1 MKYLI
6 GLLLICYVMISSQT
20 SAFTVY
26 KKVNKDGTVVYSD
39 KPFPGAKKANL
50 PPINT
55 RKTQPLPTPIVADK
69 PPQKEKAATITIL
82 SPTNGD
88 SIRSNSGELTVTVGT
103 SLSADSRYKIQ
114 LLINDKPHGLP
125 AQTNTFAL
133 KELDRGIIKIKAQLQ
148 GRRGK
153 VLATSSETVVYMHK
167 ASINRAR

>member
-1 MKYLI
+1 MKYFV
-6 GLLLICYVMISSQT
+6 GLLLVCYVAIGT
-20 SAFTVY
+20 EVSAFTVY

-39 KPFPGAKKANL
+39 KPFPGAKKVNL

-55 RKTQPLPTPIVADK
+55 RKTQPLPTPIVTEK
-69 PPQKEKAATITIL
+69 VPEKEVATITIL

-88 SIRSNSGELTVTVGT
+88 SIRSNAGELTVTVGT
-103 SLSADSRYKIQ
+103 THAADNRYKIQ
-114 LLINDKPHGLP
+114 LLINDKPYGVP
-125 AQTNTFAL
+125 VQTTTFTL

>member
-1 MKYLI
+1 MKYFV
-6 GLLLICYVMISSQT
+6 GLLLICYVIISNQV

-39 KPFPGAKKANL
+39 KPFPGATKVNL

-55 RKTQPLPTPIVADK
+55 RKTQPLPAPVISEK
-69 PPQKEKAATITIL
+69 PPEREVASIAIL
-82 SPTNGD
+82 SPNNGD
-88 SIRSNSGELTVTVGT
+88 SIRSNGGELTVTIGVT
-103 SLSADSRYKIQ
+103 APSDHNYKIQ
-114 LLINDKPHGLP
+114 LLINDKPHGP
-125 AQTNTFAL
+125 AVVNNTFTL